1 MHKAITIFISILKQI
16 EEKNINL
23 ALNELE
29 KLLSPVGKT
38 IE

>member
-1 MHKAITIFISILKQI
+1 MHKTITIFIAILKQI

>member
-1 MHKAITIFISILKQI
+1 MHKTITIIIAILKQI
-16 EEKNINL
+16 EEKNLNL
-23 ALNELE
+23 ALDELE